1 MASSDDEF
9 KPVEPR
15 DPNIKP
21 SGVID
26 WVNFTRKRG
35 ISMWAWIL
43 HRLTALL
50 TVIVLGLHILR
61 NQFGFITP
69 GGRLVAVDL
78 LLVLVAYHGLNGLRV
93 VTIET
98 WGLAAEQADRLFWV
112 VSSLTIIFLAWWFI
126 SVGL

>member
-1 MASSDDEF
+1 
-9 KPVEPR
+9 
-15 DPNIKP
+15 
-21 SGVID
+21 VID

-112 VSSLTIIFLAWWFI
+112 VSSLTIVFLAWWFI